1 MDKVRHVSD
10 EYFASEK
17 IDDKVLK
24 LILDL
29 WVPLVYRSLSTKT
42 DNSVNPYNLIVAT
55 VKNSSKIPNIFLYYP
70 KR

>member
-10 EYFASEK
+10 EYFASDK
-17 IDDKVLK
+17 IDEKVLK

-42 DNSVNPYNLIVAT
+42 DNSVNPYNLIVAI

>member
-17 IDDKVLK
+17 IDEKVLK

-42 DNSVNPYNLIVAT
+42 DNSVNPYNLIVAI

>member
-17 IDDKVLK
+17 IDEKVLK

-42 DNSVNPYNLIVAT
+42 DNSVNPYNLIVAI
-55 VKNSSKIPNIFLYYP
+55 VKNSSKIPNIFL
-70 KR
+70 